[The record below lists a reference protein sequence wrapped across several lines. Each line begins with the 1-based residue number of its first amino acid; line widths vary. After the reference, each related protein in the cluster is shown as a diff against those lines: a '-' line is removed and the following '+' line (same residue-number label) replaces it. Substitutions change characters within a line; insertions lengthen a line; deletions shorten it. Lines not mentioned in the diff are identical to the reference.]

1 MKKIV
6 CPKCKCSDNIEIMG
20 EKKKGFSVTK
30 SVVGGALTGGI
41 GLLAGFIGKKGKY
54 DMFCKNCGHRWRQK

>member
-1 MKKIV
+1 
-6 CPKCKCSDNIEIMG
+6 MG
-20 EKKKGFSVTK
+20 EKKKGFSATK